1 MRGIGRTWKTGPSDT
16 SEFIPIPVLTE
27 QMIRQHRDAP
37 HMPLDMSRKARSI
50 IINQVAAAHS
60 QLKGSASKTRGGPV
74 AG

>member
-1 MRGIGRTWKTGPSDT
+1 
-16 SEFIPIPVLTE
+16 VLPE
-27 QMIRQHRDAP
+27 QVIRQHRDAP